1 MKSNLNKLVC
11 IVACLLSLP
20 TAHAGYVNYI
30 FKSGGNLFNNPLD
43 DGAGNDLN
51 TVFTPPPIGTAVS
64 LWNAGT
70 QSYTQTSIYKASG
83 WTIDLTIAPGTAM
96 VVTAPSSFLEALIG
110 TVVNPDGTEGAPV
123 NGNFIPPP
131 AFSGPNG
138 IYLWACKT
146 PFSGTISQNIENG
159 YTLFD
164 YIVGRDPQVGEKIW
178 TYNDSNGAGFVEDD
192 YTATGWSN
200 PNQTLTVGEAAFF
213 QIGSGNQGTPYL
225 PTIVPEPTTL
235 ALADLGGLATLI
247 AARRRK

>member
-1 MKSNLNKLVC
+1 MKPYQKYLCVF
-11 IVACLLSLP
+11 VPVVVWLLSVS

-70 QSYTQTSIYKASG
+70 QSYAQISIYKASG
-83 WTIDLTIAPGTAM
+83 WTVDLTIAPGTGM
-96 VVTAPSSFLEALIG
+96 VVTAPSSFTG
-110 TVVNPDGTEGAPV
+110 TFVGNIEIPYS
-123 NGNFIPPP
+123 NGSFPLPP

-138 IYLWACKT
+138 IYLWGCEI

-178 TYNDSNGAGFVEDD
+178 TYNDSNGPGFVEDD

-200 PNQTLTVGEAAFF
+200 PNQTLAVGESAFF

-225 PTIVPEPTTL
+225 PAAAPEPTTL
-235 ALADLGGLATLI
+235 ALLGLGGLVTLI
-247 AARRRK
+247 TARRRK